1 MCKGLSRRK
10 IAPNRVGFWGIF
22 AETTHVGEPIRLLK
36 TETRLCRNLAR
47 VDLADR
53 INRFLACEGS
63 GSGYARF
70 YEIAT
75 FYQYA
80 VADGIHRLLFASRTG
95 PLPPPPAS
103 DNRQLV
109 LPFAQPPP

>member
-10 IAPNRVGFWGIF
+10 IAPNRVGFRGIF

-53 INRFLACEGS
+53 INRFLAWGGS

-95 PLPPPPAS
+95 PPPPPPAS

>member
-1 MCKGLSRRK
+1 LG
-10 IAPNRVGFWGIF
+10 NF

-36 TETRLCRNLAR
+36 TEARLCRNLAR

-80 VADGIHRLLFASRTG
+80 VADGIHRPLFAARTG
-95 PLPPPPAS
+95 PPPPPPAS

-109 LPFAQPPP
+109 LPFTKPPP